1 MEVTKEELDIQI
13 SKCDKDFVEAMKLAK
28 QNIEDFHKLQRQ
40 NGYLLQKKW
49 ESI

>member
-1 MEVTKEELDIQI
+1 MEVTEEELDIQI

-28 QNIEDFHKLQRQ
+28 RILKISINFKDKMDIYFK
-40 NGYLLQKKW
+40 KKW